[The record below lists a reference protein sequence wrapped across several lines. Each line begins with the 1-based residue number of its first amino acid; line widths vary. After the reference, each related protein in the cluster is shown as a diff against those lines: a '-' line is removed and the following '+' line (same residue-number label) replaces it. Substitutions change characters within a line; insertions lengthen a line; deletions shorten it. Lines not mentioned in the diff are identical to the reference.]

1 MNMLAPHTSLY
12 AGLLGLM
19 VLFLA
24 FRIVRLRRSQK
35 VGLGDGGDQ
44 QIQHAMRVM
53 GNFVEYT
60 PIALILIGLL
70 ELNGTP
76 AWMIHLFGAT
86 LLLARLAHLQGFGSS
101 FGVTRGRYL
110 GTLGTWL
117 VILFS
122 GLANLV
128 HYAIWAL

>member
-12 AGLLGLM
+12 AALLGLM

-24 FRIVRLRRSQK
+24 FRVVRLRRSQK
-35 VGLGDGGDQ
+35 VGLGAGGDA
-44 QIQHAMRVM
+44 QIEHAMRVM
-53 GNFVEYT
+53 SNFVEYV
-60 PIALILIGLL
+60 PIGLILIGLL
-70 ELNGTP
+70 EINSTP

-101 FGVTRGRYL
+101 SGVTRGRYF

-117 VILFS
+117 VILFA

-128 HYAIWAL
+128 HYVIWVT